1 MRQLAIL
8 VPRDFVKAL
17 RSQLYK
23 CIDAREGGFIAGR
36 FRKVGEK
43 SSLEPSSPSSVES
56 AGWKRI
62 PRNRSGYAQICMGGW
77 MLVLPRPADKHQG
90 VPPNCLPGGGQSP
103 PYGCGRR
110 TLVVTSGLTATDG
123 AQSAPDTVGA
133 VAADDLR

>member
-1 MRQLAIL
+1 MRERAVL
-8 VPRDFVKAL
+8 L
-17 RSQLYK
+17 RAVFGK
-23 CIDAREGGFIAGR
+23 W
-36 FRKVGEK
+36 EK
-43 SSLEPSSPSSVES
+43 SRAWSQARRRLWNRPAGS
-56 AGWKRI
+56 AFREIAADMRKC
-62 PRNRSGYAQICMGGW
+62 CMGGW

-110 TLVVTSGLTATDG
+110 TLVVTSCLTATDG